1 MKNQIKVIYMRTKI
15 NILLASALIITAVLF
30 SCNNIN
36 ESIQRDVFVSPK
48 PVSFTIPKITEINS
62 IMLIG
67 DLNIKSL
74 NLDSLISNQ
83 SDKFGA
89 ENIKSIK
96 IKDFKLELLDTNS
109 VNNIQNIQTI
119 IVKLKA
125 ADQEDLTIAGANPSN
140 SKADKLT
147 IPIVSGSNNLK
158 TFITS
163 PSFIYNLTGI
173 FRTVTTKELKAQVT
187 ATYTVTVGL

>member
-1 MKNQIKVIYMRTKI
+1 MRTKI

-36 ESIQRDVFVSPK
+36 ESIQRDVFISPK
-48 PVSFTIPKITEINS
+48 PVAFTIPKITETDS

-74 NLDSLISNQ
+74 NLDSMINGQ

-109 VNNIQNIQTI
+109 LNNIQNIQTI
-119 IVKLKA
+119 IVNLKA
-125 ADQEDLTIAGANPSN
+125 SEQKDLTIAGANPSN
-140 SKADKLT
+140 SKTDKLT
-147 IPIVSGSNNLK
+147 LQIVSGSPDLRA
-158 TFITS
+158 FLTS
-163 PSFIYNLTGI
+163 PSFTYNLTGV
-173 FRTVTTKELKAQVT
+173 FREATTKELKAQVS